1 MENELDKMAWLKYM
15 RFKSEETDSEAVYRR
30 LWTRIQENTSSDLPR
45 AKSRKVFLIYRI
57 AAVMLL
63 LLGISGLYFL
73 SQDFPHEELIVL
85 ESGSMSIRTIE
96 LSDGTIVKM
105 GANSKFS
112 YPKEFK
118 KNVRRVEVDGQCFFQ
133 VKKDTERPFVV
144 SMENIDVTV
153 LGTQFEVFSYGSEEK
168 TEVTLL
174 SGKVQINAF
183 SDWLAEKQTV
193 VLHPDQKMVFN
204 KKDGSIDVEE
214 IDAGK
219 YLSWQK
225 SGILSFENESLAVI
239 IPRLE
244 QWFGC
249 KIVYPETGS
258 DNLRVTVKIKTE
270 TLEETLN
277 IISLTTKYKYVYTDG
292 IYKFY

>member
-1 MENELDKMAWLKYM
+1 MENELDKMDWLKYM
-15 RFKSEETDSEAVYRR
+15 RFKSEVTDSEVVYRR
-30 LWTRIQENTSSDLPR
+30 LWTRIQENTSSDLSR

-112 YPKEFK
+112 YPKQFK

-133 VKKDTERPFVV
+133 VEKDTERPFVV

-153 LGTQFEVFSYGSEEK
+153 LGTQFEVFSYGPEEK

-174 SGKVQINAF
+174 SGKVQIDAF

-193 VLHPDQKMVFN
+193 VLHPDQKMIFN

-225 SGILSFENESLAVI
+225 SGVLSFENESLTVI

-270 TLEETLN
+270 TLEEALN

>member
-45 AKSRKVFLIYRI
+45 AKSRKAFLIYRI

-73 SQDFPHEELIVL
+73 SQDFPHEELIIL

-112 YPKEFK
+112 YPKQFK

-133 VKKDTERPFVV
+133 VKKDAERPFVV

-153 LGTQFEVFSYGSEEK
+153 LGTQFEVFSYSPEEK

-174 SGKVQINAF
+174 SGKVQINVF

-204 KKDGSIDVEE
+204 KKDGSIDVKE

-225 SGILSFENESLAVI
+225 FGILSFENESLAVI

-249 KIVYPETGS
+249 KIVYPEIGS

-270 TLEETLN
+270 TLEEALN

>member
-153 LGTQFEVFSYGSEEK
+153 LGTQFEVFSYGPEEK

-225 SGILSFENESLAVI
+225 SGILSFENETLAVI

>member
-30 LWTRIQENTSSDLPR
+30 LWTRIQENASSDLPR

-112 YPKEFK
+112 YPKQFK

-153 LGTQFEVFSYGSEEK
+153 LGTQFEVFSYGPEEK

-174 SGKVQINAF
+174 SGEVQINAF
-183 SDWLAEKQTV
+183 SDWLIEKQTV

-270 TLEETLN
+270 TLEEALN

>member
-30 LWTRIQENTSSDLPR
+30 LWTRIQENTSSDLPQ

-153 LGTQFEVFSYGSEEK
+153 LGTQFEVFSYGPEEK

-277 IISLTTKYKYVYTDG
+277 LSLIHISEPTRP
-292 IYKFY
+292 

>member
-1 MENELDKMAWLKYM
+1 
-15 RFKSEETDSEAVYRR
+15 
-30 LWTRIQENTSSDLPR
+30 
-45 AKSRKVFLIYRI
+45 
-57 AAVMLL
+57 MLL

>member
-153 LGTQFEVFSYGSEEK
+153 LGTQFEVFSYGPEEK

-193 VLHPDQKMVFN
+193 VLRPDQKMVFN

-214 IDAGK
+214 IDADK

-225 SGILSFENESLAVI
+225 FGILSFENESLAVI

-270 TLEETLN
+270 TLEEALN

>member
-153 LGTQFEVFSYGSEEK
+153 LGTQFEVFSYGPEEK

>member
-30 LWTRIQENTSSDLPR
+30 LWTRIQENTSLDLPR

-144 SMENIDVTV
+144 SMENIDVIV
-153 LGTQFEVFSYGSEEK
+153 LGTQFEVFSYAPEEK

-270 TLEETLN
+270 TLEEALN